1 MKKQISNIDFELFLD
16 NTLKCNGFLFP
27 ETDEQMIAFEKQ
39 MQLEE
44 LPNKFQT
51 SSFVFERKALI
62 THTRQCSDVEC
73 SIVAGHIINQCN
85 TDDFGRVKF
94 QKLLYLVEHVF
105 QLDFNSNYQRK
116 AAGPHDKYLLC
127 RIETKLQQYNF
138 YQIPQDK
145 RDNKRVHYIPL
156 SSAIELSDLFAE
168 HFSSEKD
175 AIDLFLLQF
184 KRATWEQCE
193 IIATLYAVWNNR
205 ILKKQVVSDILLKQD
220 FLDWDPNKAKYKHRI
235 DAALTWMKDKN
246 IIPKGWGKIIE

>member
-16 NTLKCNGFLFP
+16 NALKSNGFLFP
-27 ETDEQMIAFEKQ
+27 ETDKQMIAFEKRV
-39 MQLEE
+39 QLEE

-51 SSFVFERKALI
+51 PSCVFDRKI
-62 THTRQCSDVEC
+62 PTEKVRQCSDVEC
-73 SIVAGHIINQCN
+73 SIIAGHIINQCN

-116 AAGPHDKYLLC
+116 AAGPHDRALLN

-138 YQIPQDK
+138 YRIPQDT

-156 SSAIELSDLFAE
+156 SSAVELSGYFAE
-168 HFSSEKD
+168 HFGNEKG
-175 AIDLFLLQF
+175 AIDCFLNKF
-184 KRATWEQCE
+184 KKATWEQCE

-205 ILKKQVVSDILLKQD
+205 ILKKQVISDALLKQD
-220 FLDWDPNKAKYKHRI
+220 FLNWDPNKAKYKDRI
-235 DAALTWMKDKN
+235 DAALKWMKDKN